1 MYIFLVRM
9 YIFLVKMQRLLVE
22 MQEFLVK
29 IYFFLVKMEKFL
41 VKMGRKG
48 GTTTTMD
55 FDVKIPYGDELL
67 ASRKYDTM
75 MMLIAL
81 KNQSYDGL
89 ISKRWLKKTA
99 REMLGY
105 SYYQANQH
113 AKNMVSIGV
122 LEDRGNEYH
131 CPINAQAAEN
141 KDSLAFVYGTLD
153 SNTANYF
160 LHHRD
165 SDYLRYYLYLMKRTD
180 AFFRNNRERPFF
192 YYGGKHGALA
202 SLGYNPNSPSVIQK
216 LKGYNETLREDGML
230 YCHRVLRP
238 FGGDRDTIVV
248 EIDEIRPYSKTKMEG
263 VNDMTDMQHLTESL
277 GQEREESKLMWNDI
291 DFDLAIPSKPAEKAV
306 ASSDEDFKF

>member
-1 MYIFLVRM
+1 
-9 YIFLVKMQRLLVE
+9 
-22 MQEFLVK
+22 
-29 IYFFLVKMEKFL
+29 
-41 VKMGRKG
+41 
-48 GTTTTMD
+48 MD

-67 ASRKYDTM
+67 TNRKYDTM

-89 ISKRWLKKTA
+89 ISKKWLKKTA
-99 REMLGY
+99 RETLGY

-113 AKNMVSIGV
+113 AKDMVSLGV

-141 KDSLAFVYGTLD
+141 KESLAFVYGTLD

-160 LHHRD
+160 LRSKD
-165 SDYLRYYLYLMKRTD
+165 SDYLRYYLYLMKRAD

-192 YYGGKHGALA
+192 YYGGKHGALT

-248 EIDEIRPYSKTKMEG
+248 EIDEIRPYSKTRIDETVEVM
-263 VNDMTDMQHLTESL
+263 NDMMDINPSPQSL
-277 GQEREESKLMWNDI
+277 GPKQEKDNPFATSDI
-291 DFDLAIPSKPAEKAV
+291 DFDIMRPSEQAGKFV